1 MCAFVSDYDH
11 KAPTPEH
18 LEATHKKLY
27 DAIREKHPNVP
38 YIMISRPTVH
48 YMSDDAIR
56 RRSIIYQTYREA
68 YESGDRN
75 VYFIDGFSLFDDDL
89 DGSCT
94 IDGCHPTDLGF
105 SKMARKIGA
114 VLDYALRRIGQ

>member
-1 MCAFVSDYDH
+1 
-11 KAPTPEH
+11 
-18 LEATHKKLY
+18 
-27 DAIREKHPNVP
+27 
-38 YIMISRPTVH
+38 MISRPTVH